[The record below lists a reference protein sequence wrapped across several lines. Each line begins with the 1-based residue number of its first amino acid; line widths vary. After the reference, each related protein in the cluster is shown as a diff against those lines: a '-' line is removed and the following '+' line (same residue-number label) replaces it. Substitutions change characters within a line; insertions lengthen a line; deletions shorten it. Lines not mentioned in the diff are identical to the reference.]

1 MLLTLKQSAHQG
13 FKSFH
18 DYSPPTPPSSSRFS
32 PALTNA
38 GPSFPSLPPAT
49 KSTTQ
54 PMSTPHRGLP
64 PPAAMTLPQPP
75 QPPPTLG
82 QSSFSQPPGQLPAP
96 PPQQWQGSEE
106 PMRNWLQAKSED
118 DKRRQEEEK
127 TRQESLRLEQRK
139 VEQEMLRTSLSGGIP
154 PHMIPIVFA
163 GMGGANP
170 GLVNTSLEWAH
181 HYMAQA
187 HQLQQQQQQLQQ
199 QQQQQQAIGP
209 HTHSPE
215 LRRESRQISQIYGQ
229 SQHPVPTPLPST
241 PMGPGSQQPA
251 GFLPSYPMSPGRSRG
266 QLPGPAAL
274 SRLPQPSELPRLNTG
289 EVNIHQSPQGPPGQ
303 SSHPLQQSQSANPSQ
318 QESQPSPSIYF
329 HHWQPPTSQAS
340 TSGPNQPS
348 TPSGISS

>member
-1 MLLTLKQSAHQG
+1 MLLTLKQSAHHS

-49 KSTTQ
+49 QPTTK

-64 PPAAMTLPQPP
+64 PPAAMTLPQPT
-75 QPPPTLG
+75 QTTSALG
-82 QSSFSQPPGQLPAP
+82 QSSFNQPTVQLPA
-96 PPQQWQGSEE
+96 PPQQWQGAEE
-106 PMRNWLQAKSED
+106 PMRNWLQAKAEE

-127 TRQESLRLEQRK
+127 TRQEGLRLEQRK

-170 GLVNTSLEWAH
+170 NLVNTSLEWAQ

-187 HQLQQQQQQLQQ
+187 HQIQQQQLQQ
-199 QQQQQQAIGP
+199 QQQQQQQQAIGP
-209 HTHSPE
+209 HPHSSPE
-215 LRRESRQISQIYGQ
+215 LRRESRQIGQGYGQ
-229 SQHPVPTPLPST
+229 SQHPIPPPLPST
-241 PMGPGSQQPA
+241 PVGPASQQSA
-251 GFLPSYPMSPGRSRG
+251 SFLPSYPMSPGRSRG
-266 QLPGPAAL
+266 QLPGPATL
-274 SRLPQPSELPRLNTG
+274 SRLPPSELPRLNTG
-289 EVNIHQSPQGPPGQ
+289 EMHIHQPPQGPPGQ
-303 SSHPLQQSQSANPSQ
+303 SSHPLQQSQNVNPSQ
-318 QESQPSPSIYF
+318 QESPSIYF

-340 TSGPNQPS
+340 TSGANQPS
-348 TPSGISS
+348 TPSGIS

>member
-1 MLLTLKQSAHQG
+1 MLLTLKQSAHHG

-32 PALTNA
+32 PSLTNA

-49 KSTTQ
+49 QSTTK

-64 PPAAMTLPQPP
+64 LPAAMTLPQPT
-75 QPPPTLG
+75 QPAPTIG
-82 QSSFSQPPGQLPAP
+82 QSSFNQPPVQLPA

-106 PMRNWLQAKSED
+106 PMRNWLQAKAEE

-139 VEQEMLRTSLSGGIP
+139 VEQDMLRTSLNGGIP

-170 GLVNTSLEWAH
+170 NLVNTSLEWAQ

-187 HQLQQQQQQLQQ
+187 HQLQQQQLQQ
-199 QQQQQQAIGP
+199 QQQQQQQHQQQAIGSHP
-209 HTHSPE
+209 HSSPE
-215 LRRESRQISQIYGQ
+215 LRRESRQISQIFGA
-229 SQHPVPTPLPST
+229 SQHPIPPPLPST
-241 PMGPGSQQPA
+241 PIPSTPIGPGSQQPA
-251 GFLPSYPMSPGRSRG
+251 GFLPSYQMSPGRSRG
-266 QLPGPAAL
+266 QLPGPATL
-274 SRLPQPSELPRLNTG
+274 SRPPPSSELPRLNTG
-289 EVNIHQSPQGPPGQ
+289 EMHIHQPSQGPPGQ

-318 QESQPSPSIYF
+318 QESPIYF
-329 HHWQPPTSQAS
+329 HHWQPPS
-340 TSGPNQPS
+340 TSGANQPS
-348 TPSGISS
+348 TPSGIS

>member
-49 KSTTQ
+49 ESIAK

-75 QPPPTLG
+75 QPPPSLG
-82 QSSFSQPPGQLPAP
+82 QPSYNQPSGQLPA

-106 PMRNWLQAKSED
+106 PMRNWLNAKAEE

-127 TRQESLRLEQRK
+127 TRQEGLRLEQRK
-139 VEQEMLRTSLSGGIP
+139 VEQEMLRASIAGHIP
-154 PHMIPIVFA
+154 PHMIPIIFA

-170 GLVNTSLEWAH
+170 ALVNTSLEWAQ

-187 HQLQQQQQQLQQ
+187 HQVQQQAAIQQQQLQ
-199 QQQQQQAIGP
+199 AIGS
-209 HTHSPE
+209 HAHSSPE
-215 LRRESRQISQIYGQ
+215 LRRETRQLSHPYGA
-229 SQHPVPTPLPST
+229 SQHPAPAPLPST
-241 PMGPGSQQPA
+241 PIGSGSQQSA

-266 QLPGPAAL
+266 QLPGPGAL
-274 SRLPQPSELPRLNTG
+274 SRLPQSSELPRLNTG
-289 EVNIHQSPQGPPGQ
+289 EMHAHQPPQGPPGQ
-303 SSHPLQQSQSANPSQ
+303 PLHPLHQTQSANPSQ
-318 QESQPSPSIYF
+318 QESQSSPSIYF
-329 HHWQPPTSQAS
+329 HHWQPPTSQAG
-340 TSGPNQPS
+340 TSGANQPS
-348 TPSGISS
+348 TPSGIS